1 MPLLVFQVW
10 ASGVCESLEVVC
22 NILCLCASEK
32 FSGERILEFH
42 HFPKELHGLWK
53 VKNHSWQIF
62 CHWKWVRW
70 GAEDN
75 DSKINCPQLQLTGVH
90 LGIHRAVT
98 HLLGPLRAWSQWA
111 LQAIVPRTLFWLLS
125 ARRLVPAFSLLHLS
139 HYSVLSL
146 IVKATLQGRKHYGVE
161 RLGREWKHHMFYSKN
176 KVRRWTCEGNKKSN
190 AVTKAI
196 EWQWC

>member
-1 MPLLVFQVW
+1 MLLRNFL
-10 ASGVCESLEVVC
+10 GRGSL
-22 NILCLCASEK
+22 NFTI
-32 FSGERILEFH
+32 
-42 HFPKELHGLWK
+42 FPKSCMAYERLKTTLDKYSATG
-53 VKNHSWQIF
+53 NG
-62 CHWKWVRW
+62 W
-70 GAEDN
+70 GEGRRTDN